1 MHKDIL
7 VIDDNPDIRFLIC
20 NILKEQNFN
29 VRSAANYD
37 QAVLEINKKIPD
49 LAIIDIKLD
58 KTDKDGIDL
67 LKLINKKDKLT
78 PIIMISGHATVAI
91 AVEAIRL
98 GAYEFIEKP
107 FSTEKIINYVNRALE
122 NAALKQ
128 EKDII
133 ENKLFHS
140 FDLIGKSPSIIKIK
154 KTIEKLS
161 TSESRV
167 LISGPTGSGKELV
180 ARKIHKNSIRSKEP
194 FVILNAALL
203 KENTYERELFGEEFD
218 DGNISF
224 GALER
229 ANKGTLLIDEVSEI
243 PFETQANVL
252 RVLID
257 QKFKRLNGS
266 KYIKV
271 NIRLISSTSKNLKD
285 LVENNK
291 FREDLFH
298 RLNVVPIDLLSL
310 SSRTEDIP
318 LLIEYFKE
326 KLSEINGVQQ
336 PMIDIKNDNLYTYNW
351 PGNVRELRN
360 LVERL
365 TILSANE
372 SKQDISKLM
381 DDILLSSQTLDNDKS
396 RLEKTFSS
404 PLKEAREYFEKEYL
418 LTQLKKNHGNIS
430 KTADF
435 IGMERSALHRKLKSL
450 GIKGI
455 NWYEHNYMWSR

>member
-37 QAVLEINKKIPD
+37 QAVLEINKKLPD
-49 LAIIDIKLD
+49 LAIVDIKLD

-67 LKLINKKDKLT
+67 LKLIIKKDKLV
-78 PIIMISGHATVAI
+78 PVIMISGHATVQI
-91 AVEAIRL
+91 AVEAIRI

-107 FSTEKIINYVNRALE
+107 FTTEKILNYVKRALE
-122 NAALKQ
+122 NATLKH
-128 EKDII
+128 EKDLI

-140 FDLIGKSPSIIKIK
+140 FELIGKSQSITKIK

-161 TSESRV
+161 SSESRV

-180 ARKIHKNSIRSKEP
+180 ARKIHKNSSKSKEP
-194 FVILNAALL
+194 FIILNAALL
-203 KENTYERELFGEEFD
+203 KEQTYEKELFGQELD

-243 PFETQANVL
+243 PLETQANVL

-266 KYIKV
+266 KDINV
-271 NIRLISSTSKNLKD
+271 NIRIISSTSKNLKE
-285 LVENNK
+285 LVDIGK

-298 RLNVVPIDLLSL
+298 RLNVVPIELTSL

-318 LLIEYFKE
+318 LLIEYFKAR
-326 KLSEINGVQQ
+326 LSEINGVQEAK
-336 PMIDIKNDNLYTYNW
+336 IDIKNDNLYTYNW

-360 LVERL
+360 LVERV

-372 SKQDISKLM
+372 SKENINKLL
-381 DDILLSSQTLDNDKS
+381 DDILTSSSSSENEKTI
-396 RLEKTFSS
+396 LEKSFSS
-404 PLKEAREYFEKEYL
+404 PLKEAREHFEKEYL
-418 LTQLKKNHGNIS
+418 ITQLKKNHGNIS

-455 NWYEHNYMWSR
+455 N

>member
-1 MHKDIL
+1 MLKEIL

-20 NILKEQNFN
+20 NILEEQNFK

-37 QAVLEINKKIPD
+37 QAVLEINNRLPD

-58 KTDKDGIDL
+58 KPDKDGIDL
-67 LKLINKKDKLT
+67 LKLVNKKNKLT
-78 PIIMISGHATVAI
+78 PVIMISGHATVQI

-107 FSTEKIINYVNRALE
+107 FSKEKIINYVNRGLE
-122 NAALKQ
+122 SASLKK

-140 FDLIGKSPSIIKIK
+140 FELIGQSPSILKIK
-154 KTIEKLS
+154 KIIEKLA

-167 LISGPTGSGKELV
+167 LILGPTGSGKELV
-180 ARKIHKNSIRSKEP
+180 ARKIHKNSSRSKEP
-194 FVILNAALL
+194 FVIINASLL
-203 KENTYERELFGEEFD
+203 KEKTYEKELFGEEFE

-229 ANKGTLLIDEVSEI
+229 ANKGTLLIDEVTEI

-257 QKFKRLNGS
+257 QKFKRVNGS
-266 KYIKV
+266 KDIHV
-271 NIRLISSTSKNLKD
+271 NIRLISSTSKNLNE
-285 LVENNK
+285 LVKENK
-291 FREDLFH
+291 FREDLYH
-298 RLNVVPIDLLSL
+298 RLNVMPVELTSL

-318 LLIEYFKE
+318 LLIEYFKT
-326 KLSEINGVQQ
+326 KLSEINGVQK
-336 PMIDIKNDNLYTYNW
+336 PDIDIKNDSLYTYNW

-360 LVERL
+360 LIERI
-365 TILSANE
+365 TILSSNE
-372 SKQDISKLM
+372 TKQKINQII
-381 DDILLSSQTLDNDKS
+381 DDFLNPTSIITNNKNILEQSFQSS
-396 RLEKTFSS
+396 
-404 PLKEAREYFEKEYL
+404 LKEAREHFEKEYL
-418 LTQLKKNHGNIS
+418 TNQLKKHHGNIS

-455 NWYEHNYMWSR
+455 N

>member
-1 MHKDIL
+1 MLKEIL

-20 NILKEQNFN
+20 NILKEQNFE
-29 VRSAANYD
+29 VRSAANFD
-37 QAVLEINKKIPD
+37 QALLEINKRLPD

-58 KTDKDGIDL
+58 KPDKDGIDL
-67 LKLINKKDKLT
+67 LKHIIKKNKLT
-78 PIIMISGHATVAI
+78 PVIMISGHATVKI

-107 FSTEKIINYVNRALE
+107 FSKEKIINYVHRALE
-122 NAALKQ
+122 SSQLKK

-140 FDLIGKSPSIIKIK
+140 FELIGKSPELIKIK
-154 KTIEKLS
+154 KIIEKLS
-161 TSESRV
+161 ASESRV

-180 ARKIHKNSIRSKEP
+180 ARKIHKNSARTKEP
-194 FVILNAALL
+194 FIIINAALL
-203 KENTYERELFGEEFD
+203 KEKTYEKELFGEEFD
-218 DGNISF
+218 DGNTSF

-257 QKFKRLNGS
+257 QKFKRVNGS
-266 KYIKV
+266 KDINV
-271 NIRLISSTSKNLKD
+271 NIRLISSTAQNLNELVKN
-285 LVENNK
+285 NN

-298 RLNVVPIDLLSL
+298 RLNVMPIELTPLAT
-310 SSRTEDIP
+310 RTEDIP
-318 LLIEYFKE
+318 LLINYFKK
-326 KLSEINGVQQ
+326 KLSEINGVPQ
-336 PMIDIKNDNLYTYNW
+336 PEIDINNDSLYTYNW

-360 LVERL
+360 LVERI
-365 TILSANE
+365 TILSSNE
-372 SKQDISKLM
+372 TKENINKTI
-381 DDILLSSQTLDNDKS
+381 DDILNPSFKINENKNI
-396 RLEKTFSS
+396 LEESFRS
-404 PLKEAREYFEKEYL
+404 PLKQAREHFEKEYL
-418 LTQLKKNHGNIS
+418 STQLKKHHGNIS

-455 NWYEHNYMWSR
+455 N

>member
-1 MHKDIL
+1 MHKEIL

-20 NILKEQNFN
+20 NILKDQNYS

-37 QAVLEINKKIPD
+37 QALVEINRRLPD

-67 LKLINKKDKLT
+67 LKLVIKKNKFT
-78 PIIMISGHATVAI
+78 PVIMISGHATVQI

-107 FSTEKIINYVNRALE
+107 FSKEKILNYVNRALE
-122 NAALKQ
+122 SSELKKQ
-128 EKDII
+128 NDLI

-140 FDLIGKSPSIIKIK
+140 FELIGKSPSILKVKKI
-154 KTIEKLS
+154 IEKLS

-167 LISGPTGSGKELV
+167 LISGPTGAGKELV
-180 ARKIHKNSIRSKEP
+180 ARKIHKNSSRSKEP
-194 FVILNAALL
+194 FVIINAALL
-203 KENTYERELFGEEFD
+203 KEKTYEKELFGEEFD

-243 PFETQANVL
+243 PYETQANVL

-266 KYIKV
+266 KDINV
-271 NIRLISSTSKNLKD
+271 NIRLISSTSKNLNE
-285 LVENNK
+285 LVKISK
-291 FREDLFH
+291 FREDLYH
-298 RLNVVPIDLLSL
+298 RLNVMPVELTSL
-310 SSRTEDIP
+310 NTRTEDIP
-318 LLIEYFKE
+318 LLIEYFKN
-326 KLSEINGVQQ
+326 KLSEINGVQE
-336 PMIDIKNDNLYTYNW
+336 PKIDIKNDNLYTYGW

-360 LVERL
+360 LVERI
-365 TILSANE
+365 TILSENE
-372 SKQDISKLM
+372 SKDNINKII
-381 DDILLSSQTLDNDKS
+381 DDILNSSSTMNYEKNL
-396 RLEKTFSS
+396 LEKSLAS
-404 PLKEAREYFEKEYL
+404 PLKEARENFEKEYL
-418 LTQLKKNHGNIS
+418 VTQLKKHHGNIS

-455 NWYEHNYMWSR
+455 N

>member
-1 MHKDIL
+1 MLKEIL
-7 VIDDNPDIRFLIC
+7 VIDDNSDIRFLIC
-20 NILKEQNFN
+20 NILKEQNFA

-37 QAVLEINKKIPD
+37 QAFAEINKRLPD

-58 KTDKDGIDL
+58 KPDKDGIDL
-67 LKLINKKDKLT
+67 LKLVAKKNKLT
-78 PIIMISGHATVAI
+78 PVIMISGHATVQI

-107 FSTEKIINYVNRALE
+107 FSKEKILNYVNRGLE
-122 NAALKQ
+122 SFKLKQ

-140 FDLIGKSPSIIKIK
+140 FDLIGESPSIIKIK
-154 KTIEKLS
+154 KIIEKLS
-161 TSESRV
+161 SSESRV
-167 LISGPTGSGKELV
+167 LISGPTGSGKELA
-180 ARKIHKNSIRSKEP
+180 ARKIHKNSFRSKEP
-194 FVILNAALL
+194 FVIINAALL
-203 KENTYERELFGEEFD
+203 KEKTYEKELFGEELE

-257 QKFKRLNGS
+257 QKFKRVNGS
-266 KYIKV
+266 DDINV
-271 NIRLISSTSKNLKD
+271 NIRLISSSSKD
-285 LVENNK
+285 LNELVNINK
-291 FREDLFH
+291 FREDLYH
-298 RLNVVPIDLLSL
+298 RLNVMPIELTPLTT
-310 SSRTEDIP
+310 RTEDIP
-318 LLIEYFKE
+318 LLIEYFKK

-336 PMIDIKNDNLYTYNW
+336 PKIDIKNDSLYTYNW

-360 LVERL
+360 MVERI

-372 SKQDISKLM
+372 NEEKINQLI
-381 DDILLSSQTLDNDKS
+381 DDILNPSSKIAADKNI
-396 RLEKTFSS
+396 LEQSFQS

-418 LTQLKKNHGNIS
+418 TTQLKKHHGNIS

-455 NWYEHNYMWSR
+455 N

>member
-29 VRSAANYD
+29 VRPAANFD
-37 QAVLEINKKIPD
+37 QAILEINKKTPD
-49 LAIIDIKLD
+49 LAIVDIKLD
-58 KTDKDGIDL
+58 REDKDGIDL
-67 LKLINKKDKLT
+67 LKLIIKKSSNT
-78 PIIMISGHATVAI
+78 PVIMISGHATVQV

-107 FSTEKIINYVNRALE
+107 FSTEKILNYVKRALE
-122 NAALKQ
+122 TVDLKQ
-128 EKDII
+128 EKDVI

-140 FDLIGKSPSIIKIK
+140 FELIGNSPSITKIK
-154 KTIEKLS
+154 KTVDKLS
-161 TSESRV
+161 SSESRI

-180 ARKIHKNSIRSKEP
+180 ARKIHKNSLRSKEP

-203 KENTYERELFGEEFD
+203 KEKTYEKELFGEEFK

-243 PFETQANVL
+243 PYETQANVL

-266 KYIKV
+266 KYINV
-271 NIRLISSTSKNLKD
+271 NIRLISSTSRNLKE
-285 LVENNK
+285 LIEAEK
-291 FREDLFH
+291 FREDLYH
-298 RLNVVPIDLLSL
+298 RLNVVPVELSSL
-310 SSRTEDIP
+310 NSRTEDIP

-326 KLSEINGVQQ
+326 KLSEINGVHKAK
-336 PMIDIKNDNLYTYNW
+336 IDINNDNLYTYNW

-360 LVERL
+360 LVERV

-372 SKQDISKLM
+372 SQENITKLM
-381 DDILLSSQTLDNDKS
+381 DDILASSSTENS
-396 RLEKTFSS
+396 SSILEKSFSS
-404 PLKEAREYFEKEYL
+404 PLKEAREHFEKEYL
-418 LTQLKKNHGNIS
+418 ITQLKKNHGNIS

-455 NWYEHNYMWSR
+455 N

>member
-1 MHKDIL
+1 MLKEIL

-20 NILKEQNFN
+20 NILEEQNFK

-37 QAVLEINKKIPD
+37 QAVLEINNRLPD

-58 KTDKDGIDL
+58 KPDKDGIDL
-67 LKLINKKDKLT
+67 LKLIYKKSKLV
-78 PIIMISGHATVAI
+78 PIIMISGHATVQI

-107 FSTEKIINYVNRALE
+107 FSKEKIINYVNRGLE
-122 NAALKQ
+122 SAFLKK

-140 FDLIGKSPSIIKIK
+140 FELIGKSPSILKVKKI
-154 KTIEKLS
+154 IEKLQ

-180 ARKIHKNSIRSKEP
+180 ARKIHKNSTRAKEP
-194 FVILNAALL
+194 FIIINAALL
-203 KENTYERELFGEEFD
+203 KEKTYEKELFGEEFE
-218 DGNISF
+218 DGKISF
-224 GALER
+224 GALDR

-243 PFETQANVL
+243 PYETQANVL

-257 QKFKRLNGS
+257 QKFKRINGS
-266 KYIKV
+266 KDINV
-271 NIRLISSTSKNLKD
+271 NIRLVSSTSKNLSE
-285 LVENNK
+285 LVKVNK

-298 RLNVVPIDLLSL
+298 RLNVMPIELSSL

-318 LLIEYFKE
+318 LLIEYFKT
-326 KLSEINGVQQ
+326 KLSEINGVQK
-336 PMIDIKNDNLYTYNW
+336 PDIDIKNDSLYTYNW

-360 LVERL
+360 LVERI
-365 TILSANE
+365 TILSSNE
-372 SKQDISKLM
+372 NKQKINQVI
-381 DDILLSSQTLDNDKS
+381 DDFLNPSTKMQDNQNILEQSFQ
-396 RLEKTFSS
+396 S
-404 PLKEAREYFEKEYL
+404 PLKEAREHFEKEYL
-418 LTQLKKNHGNIS
+418 TTQLKKHHGNIS

-435 IGMERSALHRKLKSL
+435 IGMERSALHKKLKSL

-455 NWYEHNYMWSR
+455 N